1 LFYEQYN
8 GVLTMPK
15 FIIIDLD
22 DYFSDAHINA
32 GYVNFFTYQWDQ
44 KPSSREIA
52 LLEKIKKIR
61 DNRSRFKLERK

>member
-1 LFYEQYN
+1 
-8 GVLTMPK
+8 MPK
-15 FIIIDLD
+15 FIIIHLD
-22 DYFSDAHINA
+22 DYFSENADIKA

-61 DNRSRFKLERK
+61 DNRSRKEIIK

>member
-1 LFYEQYN
+1 MEDTQI
-8 GVLTMPK
+8 TK
-15 FIIIDLD
+15 FIIIDPD

-44 KPSSREIA
+44 QPSSREIA

-61 DNRSRFKLERK
+61 DNRSRKEIIK

>member
-1 LFYEQYN
+1 
-8 GVLTMPK
+8 MPK
-15 FIIIDLD
+15 FIIIDPD
-22 DYFSDAHINA
+22 DFSENADIKA

-61 DNRSRFKLERK
+61 DNRSRKEIIK

>member
-1 LFYEQYN
+1 
-8 GVLTMPK
+8 MPK

-22 DYFSDAHINA
+22 DYFSDADMSA
-32 GYVNFFTYQWDQ
+32 GYMNFFTFQWNQ

-61 DNRSRFKLERK
+61 DNRSRKEIIK